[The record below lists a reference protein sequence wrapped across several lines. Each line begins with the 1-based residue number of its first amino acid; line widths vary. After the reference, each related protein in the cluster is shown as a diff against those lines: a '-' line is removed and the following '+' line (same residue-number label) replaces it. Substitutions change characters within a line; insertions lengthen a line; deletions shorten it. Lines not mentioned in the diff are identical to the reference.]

1 MYIVQVESPE
11 SQIST
16 QSSRMDLESG
26 YKSFMPK
33 TIETADSDGNPRL
46 IYSYHNVIIGFA
58 ARLSAKQVKEME
70 KKPGFI
76 SAWPQ
81 RILSLNTT
89 HTTSF
94 LGLHQNVGLWRD
106 ANYGKGVIIGV
117 LDTGITPDHPS
128 FSDVGMP
135 PPPAKWKGKCELNF
149 TKKCNNKLIGA
160 RNFPISSDSPIDNDG
175 HGTHTSSIAAGSF
188 VKGANVY
195 GNTKGT
201 AVGIAPLDH
210 LAIYKG

>member
-1 MYIVQVESPE
+1 MKIFFVIFAILACFSCPSMQNDLETYIVQVESPE

-58 ARLSAKQVKEME
+58 AR
-70 KKPGFI
+70 F
-76 SAWPQ
+76 
-81 RILSLNTT
+81 
-89 HTTSF
+89 F

-128 FSDVGMP
+128 FSDEGMP

-149 TKKCNNKLIGA
+149 TKKCNNKLISA
-160 RNFPISSDSPIDNDG
+160 RNFPKSSDSPIDNDV

-188 VKGANVY
+188 VKDASEY
-195 GNTKGT
+195 GNAKGT
-201 AVGIAPLDH
+201 AVGIVPLAH
-210 LAIYKG
+210 LTIYKG